1 MPGYDDL
8 SCGLRHRQ
16 QRQMA
21 PRRRFLASGHGAVL
35 ARADS
40 GTLHYGAA
48 RCAAARAGITLR
60 QHVHHAVSQKGEAHM
75 TTLIIGGTGFIG
87 RRLIPLLA
95 KQGEDSVVMD
105 INPQTANFSEL
116 AKVKVLRGDVS
127 QFDDVMA
134 VMTAVKPDRVVNL
147 AYYISS
153 DLPPRVAFKL
163 NILGMDNCFEA
174 ARLAGCNRVVYASSV
189 AVSGEQKFYGERIVN
204 EDDFKHGHVQYAMH
218 KIFNEWQARDYREKH
233 GMEITTI
240 RPANVTG
247 PDKVVGSVD
256 HVFCITHPARR
267 KPVKFPYKD
276 TMRAP
281 IHVDEIAE
289 IFSRVVMK
297 DKPDHAI
304 YNNGGHT
311 ISLGELADMVR
322 EFLPDAQIGFDNET
336 GGRERS
342 GNFMIDNSRVVT
354 EFGMQFRPYRE
365 RVLQIINEVR
375 AEEGKPLIADRR
387 AERQCQESREVAEAL
402 GRALDVLSGGAK
414 RAVRPLSVWSKDL
427 PQDGRQGGSCAD
439 SVHS

>member
-1 MPGYDDL
+1 
-8 SCGLRHRQ
+8 
-16 QRQMA
+16 
-21 PRRRFLASGHGAVL
+21 
-35 ARADS
+35 
-40 GTLHYGAA
+40 
-48 RCAAARAGITLR
+48 
-60 QHVHHAVSQKGEAHM
+60 M

-116 AKVKVLRGDVS
+116 AKVRVLRGDVS

-134 VMTAVKPDRVVNL
+134 AMTAVKPDRVINL

-163 NILGMDNCFEA
+163 NVLGMDNCFEA

-218 KIFNEWQARDYREKH
+218 KIFNEWQAQDYREKH
-233 GMEITTI
+233 AMEITTI

-256 HVFCITHPARR
+256 HVFCITHPARG

-289 IFSRVVMK
+289 IFARVVMK
-297 DKPDHAI
+297 DKPDHSI
-304 YNNGGHT
+304 YN
-311 ISLGELADMVR
+311 
-322 EFLPDAQIGFDNET
+322 T
-336 GGRERS
+336 GG
-342 GNFMIDNSRVVT
+342 
-354 EFGMQFRPYRE
+354 P
-365 RVLQIINEVR
+365 R
-375 AEEGKPLIADRR
+375 AASATWPI
-387 AERQCQESREVAEAL
+387 
-402 GRALDVLSGGAK
+402 
-414 RAVRPLSVWSKDL
+414 
-427 PQDGRQGGSCAD
+427 SCASFCPMRRSRSRTKTAAGSD
-439 SVHS
+439 QATS

>member
-1 MPGYDDL
+1 M
-8 SCGLRHRQ
+8 
-16 QRQMA
+16 
-21 PRRRFLASGHGAVL
+21 RRPSGE
-35 ARADS
+35 
-40 GTLHYGAA
+40 TF
-48 RCAAARAGITLR
+48 
-60 QHVHHAVSQKGEAHM
+60 M
-75 TTLIIGGTGFIG
+75 TVLIIGGTGFIG

-95 KQGEDSVVMD
+95 QRGEESVVMD

-134 VMTAVKPDRVVNL
+134 VMSAVKPD
-147 AYYISS
+147 
-153 DLPPRVAFKL
+153 
-163 NILGMDNCFEA
+163 
-174 ARLAGCNRVVYASSV
+174 RVVYASSV

-204 EDDFKHGHVQYAMH
+204 EDDFKHGHLQYAMH
-218 KIFNEWQARDYREKH
+218 KIFNEWQAQDYREKH

-240 RPANVTG
+240 RPASVTG
-247 PDKVVGSVD
+247 PDKIVGSVD
-256 HVFCITHPARR
+256 HVFCITTPARG

-289 IFSRVVMK
+289 IFARVVMK

-304 YNNGGHT
+304 YNTGGHT

-322 EFLPDAQIGFDNET
+322 EFLPDAQISFDNET

-375 AEEGKPLIADRR
+375 AEEGKPPIAAR
-387 AERQCQESREVAEAL
+387 
-402 GRALDVLSGGAK
+402 
-414 RAVRPLSVWSKDL
+414 
-427 PQDGRQGGSCAD
+427 
-439 SVHS
+439 